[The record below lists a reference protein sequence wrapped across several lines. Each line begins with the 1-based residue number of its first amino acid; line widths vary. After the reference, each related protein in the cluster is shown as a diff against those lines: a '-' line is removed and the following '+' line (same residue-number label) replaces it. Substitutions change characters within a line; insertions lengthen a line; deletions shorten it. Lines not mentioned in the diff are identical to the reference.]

1 MKLYVSAAREF
12 IITNLSIAGSFH
24 LSSTITV
31 PARYTVQGL
40 DGIRGGIERLVSTH
54 QLQKFSFSVEG
65 RDGGYP

>member
-12 IITNLSIAGSFH
+12 IITNLSIAGMFH

-40 DGIRGGIERLVSTH
+40 DGIGG
-54 QLQKFSFSVEG
+54 
-65 RDGGYP
+65 GGDRAISLHTLAPEVFIFG